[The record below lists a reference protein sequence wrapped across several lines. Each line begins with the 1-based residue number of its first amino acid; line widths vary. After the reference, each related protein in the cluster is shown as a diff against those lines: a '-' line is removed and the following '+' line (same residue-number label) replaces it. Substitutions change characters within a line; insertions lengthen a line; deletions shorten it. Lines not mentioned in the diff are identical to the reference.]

1 MGSSCL
7 ILIVDDS
14 EVDRFTYRRYLES
27 AHNLDC
33 QILDCE
39 SAEDAL
45 QICDREHPDIVL
57 LDYLLPGV
65 DGLELLEDLAAL
77 PQTLP
82 IVIMLTGQGNEAV
95 AVAAMKQGARDY
107 LVKGQLTAQKLVN
120 TINHALTAQR
130 MHAQIDRQQ
139 QQRELLM
146 SVALKISHTMEI
158 TQILQDAV
166 AGAREILDCDR
177 TMVYRLNPNLSGI
190 VVAES
195 VLPRWSAALGC
206 RLEENCFEGEDSYP
220 IKKYL
225 NGHKMAASD
234 IESADLPACYV
245 QMLQEFQVKA
255 ILVVPILF
263 RDTPPASEI
272 SVWGL
277 LIAHHCQK
285 VYEWQPDE
293 LTLQGELA
301 MQMAIA
307 IQQAALVADLQAT
320 VTKQQATKNQLH
332 DRVKEIEQSN
342 VRLSQ
347 ATGLLE
353 ERNQALDEFSHIASH
368 DLKAPLRSI
377 SNLADWLVKDL
388 EGQLPPENKHQLE
401 LIQSRVLQM
410 TALINGLLQYALVGR
425 ENIDSVPVNISQL
438 LTEIIDLLAPS
449 VEFQIQFPA
458 DLPTIETPALLLKQV
473 LSNLIGNAIKYH
485 HRSNGRV
492 EIQAIAIPSGWQFT
506 VSDDG
511 PGIAPENHHKIFGI
525 FQTLVGR
532 NDTKGTGIGLAVVKK
547 IVESRGG
554 KVWVESELGQGSAF
568 SFTWP
573 TTS

>member
-1 MGSSCL
+1 MVSSSL

-39 SAEDAL
+39 SAAEAL
-45 QICDREHPDIVL
+45 QICDREHPDIIL
-57 LDYLLPGV
+57 LDYFLPDV

-95 AVAAMKQGARDY
+95 AVAAMKQGAQDY
-107 LVKGQLTAQKLVN
+107 LVKGQLTAQKLLN

-130 MHAQIDRQQ
+130 MQAQIDRQQ
-139 QQRELLM
+139 QQRQLLM
-146 SVALKISHTMEI
+146 NVTLKISQAVELA
-158 TQILQDAV
+158 QILQDAV

-177 TMVYRLNPNLSGI
+177 TIVYRLNPNLSGI
-190 VVAES
+190 IVAES
-195 VLPRWSAALGC
+195 VLPQWSAALGC
-206 RLEENCFEGEDSYP
+206 QLEENCFEGEDSYP
-220 IKKYL
+220 IEKYL
-225 NGHKMAASD
+225 NGHKMAVSN
-234 IESADLPACYV
+234 IESANLPACYM
-245 QMLQEFQVKA
+245 QMLQEFQIKA

-263 RDTPPASEI
+263 HDLPPAQET

-285 VYEWQPDE
+285 VHEWQPDE

-307 IQQAALVADLQAT
+307 IQQAALVADLRAI
-320 VTKQQATKNQLH
+320 VAQQQSTENQLH
-332 DRVKEIEQSN
+332 DRVEEIEQSN

-368 DLKAPLRSI
+368 DLKAPLRCI

-410 TALINGLLQYALVGR
+410 NALINGLLQYALVGR
-425 ENIDSVPVNISQL
+425 EQIESVPVNLSQL
-438 LTEIIDLLAPS
+438 FLEIVDMLAPPA
-449 VEFQIQFPA
+449 EFQIQFST

-473 LSNLIGNAIKYH
+473 LSNLTFPVK
-485 HRSNGRV
+485 
-492 EIQAIAIPSGWQFT
+492 
-506 VSDDG
+506 SDS
-511 PGIAPENHHKIFGI
+511 ISS
-525 FQTLVGR
+525 L
-532 NDTKGTGIGLAVVKK
+532 
-547 IVESRGG
+547 
-554 KVWVESELGQGSAF
+554 
-568 SFTWP
+568 
-573 TTS
+573 